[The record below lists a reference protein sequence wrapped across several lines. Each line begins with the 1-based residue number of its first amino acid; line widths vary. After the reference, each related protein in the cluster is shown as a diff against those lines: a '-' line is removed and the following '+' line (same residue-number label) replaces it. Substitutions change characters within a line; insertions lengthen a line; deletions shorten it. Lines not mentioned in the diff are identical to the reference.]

1 MDLVID
7 PAVQDLDRLRAAPD
21 VRVEQSVAVGVQFLG
36 FDQGRAKLNHGE
48 AGEKN
53 PFKDARVREAVRLAI
68 DNNALKSKVMRGTA
82 TIVRALYSPV
92 VDGYD
97 KRFDTPPVYD
107 PARAKKLLAEAGY
120 PNGFAVDLDCSSQ
133 QPADAIGQ
141 AISGMLSRIGIRV
154 SYKPLPFNILLP
166 KLNSGDTSM
175 FIIGWT
181 GTTVEPEGVLLPLV
195 HTKTGTTVGEYN
207 WGGYSN
213 PKVDAL
219 IDRGREE
226 FDTAKREALFTEAMA
241 AVDADAG
248 FIPLVVRHVTWAMR
262 KNVKAILRPNDI
274 LDLRFVNIE

>member
-1 MDLVID
+1 V
-7 PAVQDLDRLRAAPD
+7 
-21 VRVEQSVAVGVQFLG
+21 
-36 FDQGRAKLNHGE
+36 
-48 AGEKN
+48 
-53 PFKDARVREAVRLAI
+53 RVREAVRLAI

-82 TIVRALYSPV
+82 TIVRSLYSPV

-120 PNGFAVDLDCSSQ
+120 PNGFSVDLDCSSQ